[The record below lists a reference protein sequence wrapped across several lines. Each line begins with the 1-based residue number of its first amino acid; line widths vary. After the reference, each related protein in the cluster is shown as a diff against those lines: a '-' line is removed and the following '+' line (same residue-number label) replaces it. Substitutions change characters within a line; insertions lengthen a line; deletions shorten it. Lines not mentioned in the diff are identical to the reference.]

1 MCRLFGLH
9 SGTDAVTATFWLLNA
24 SDSLA
29 EQSRRNPDGTGLG
42 VFDEHP
48 QPRLHK
54 QPIAAWQDA
63 DFATEA
69 HELTGTT
76 FVAHVRY
83 ATTGSLDI
91 RNTHPFLQDGRIFAH
106 NGVVEGLDV
115 LDERLREVGAD
126 DLVLGQTDSERVF
139 ALITAS
145 IRARDGNE
153 SAGLIDALR
162 WLAANVPIYAVNV
175 LLSTATD
182 VWALR
187 YPESHEL
194 YILDRRGDG
203 APEFHLRS
211 KRIRAHSTHLRER
224 SSVVFATEPMDDNP
238 RWRLLDAGELVHVDA
253 ALRVNRSL
261 VLPDPPRHPIRRED
275 LRSRYCMRNTRRREL
290 VTTRRALVLAGGG
303 LAGIA
308 WETGVLRGIADES
321 PAAARLLL
329 DSDVLVGTSAGAT
342 VAAQISSGCPL
353 DTLYERQLAETSAEI
368 DPGVDIDAI
377 TDLFLTA
384 VTEPHIS
391 TRRRLQRI
399 GAVALAV
406 DTVPE
411 SVRRQVIAQRLPS
424 HDWPDRV
431 LRVTA
436 IDIATGELVVFH
448 RESNVALVDAVAA
461 SCSVPGAWP
470 PVTIAGRRYMDGGV
484 ASSVNLGVAD
494 DCDAAV
500 VLVPAGADAPSPFGG
515 GAAAEIA
522 AATGMV
528 FAVFADDD
536 SLAAFGPNPLDPLC
550 RVNSAMAGRQQGR
563 REAQA
568 VARLLGV

>member
-1 MCRLFGLH
+1 
-9 SGTDAVTATFWLLNA
+9 
-24 SDSLA
+24 
-29 EQSRRNPDGTGLG
+29 
-42 VFDEHP
+42 
-48 QPRLHK
+48 
-54 QPIAAWQDA
+54 
-63 DFATEA
+63 FATEA

-275 LRSRYCMRNTRRREL
+275 LSEP
-290 VTTRRALVLAGGG
+290 VLHAQH
-303 LAGIA
+303 
-308 WETGVLRGIADES
+308 
-321 PAAARLLL
+321 
-329 DSDVLVGTSAGAT
+329 TSA
-342 VAAQISSGCPL
+342 
-353 DTLYERQLAETSAEI
+353 
-368 DPGVDIDAI
+368 
-377 TDLFLTA
+377 
-384 VTEPHIS
+384 
-391 TRRRLQRI
+391 
-399 GAVALAV
+399 
-406 DTVPE
+406 
-411 SVRRQVIAQRLPS
+411 
-424 HDWPDRV
+424 
-431 LRVTA
+431 
-436 IDIATGELVVFH
+436 
-448 RESNVALVDAVAA
+448 
-461 SCSVPGAWP
+461 
-470 PVTIAGRRYMDGGV
+470 
-484 ASSVNLGVAD
+484 
-494 DCDAAV
+494 
-500 VLVPAGADAPSPFGG
+500 
-515 GAAAEIA
+515 
-522 AATGMV
+522 
-528 FAVFADDD
+528 
-536 SLAAFGPNPLDPLC
+536 
-550 RVNSAMAGRQQGR
+550 
-563 REAQA
+563 
-568 VARLLGV
+568 